1 MCERELKCEPHT
13 TELTVSVA
21 VSNAIA
27 VVYLSKELSL
37 LAIFISYAFLY
48 CGDNQ
53 CKIRIIADGKTEKR
67 ETNKVSR
74 RNDLNSMCSD
84 SKHLGFL
91 HFSTAATLFRL
102 LPDGKRVKIVL

>member
-1 MCERELKCEPHT
+1 M
-13 TELTVSVA
+13 
-21 VSNAIA
+21 
-27 VVYLSKELSL
+27 
-37 LAIFISYAFLY
+37 AIFISYAFLY

-53 CKIRIIADGKTEKR
+53 RKIRIIADGKTEKR

-102 LPDGKRVKIVL
+102 LPEWKESENCVVIVMLVHRICDKNRLICINLNSAFSS